1 MFQKV
6 RLEGEDGADIE
17 LYVIEQTR
25 VNGISYLLV
34 TEEADGDGEA
44 LILKD
49 NSKDTDEESV
59 YSFVEDDDELQAVG
73 GVFATMLDDIDIK

>member
-34 TEEADGDGEA
+34 TQEADGDGEA

>member
-34 TEEADGDGEA
+34 TQEADGDGEA

-73 GVFATMLDDIDIK
+73 GVFATMLDDIEIK